1 MMQREDNA
9 SLISQIQE
17 NVLFGLLGAGEER
30 TNKAAEK
37 TSENLQPAVWMSEC
51 ASSCIRQLR
60 MIDLLGKIM
69 SILYPI
75 RMFHSGAP
83 LLRKKKKKLRRTAG
97 ENLCLC
103 SLRLGAICFSP
114 RTSKSPAQ
122 SEESAV
128 VFNDGRW
135 NAGNVKMPRVAD
147 QSSVRRQNCS
157 QITRLHRRGGTAPSS
172 CTAEEPRGD

>member
-1 MMQREDNA
+1 
-9 SLISQIQE
+9 
-17 NVLFGLLGAGEER
+17 
-30 TNKAAEK
+30 
-37 TSENLQPAVWMSEC
+37 MSEC

-114 RTSKSPAQ
+114 RTSKRPAQ

-172 CTAEEPRGD
+172 CTAEEPRGRRIGTAAAATDGGRSDGSGAGANPFQGSLCKSLDRENQGVF